1 MKSDFMSQIHLNG
14 RHHKITLISTTQ
26 YCMTC
31 GPMIRTNIDY
41 VFAFYDNNVSNRK
54 KLYENFFGVFSSF
67 SQFDSTFKGLCS
79 QYTCMVLDNTN
90 KQNHLESSIYW
101 YKASPEIPSSFRVMR
116 KRYYYMEEYLRK
128 LREKEQEKEVDAT
141 ETKTIVTRP

>member
-1 MKSDFMSQIHLNG
+1 
-14 RHHKITLISTTQ
+14 
-26 YCMTC
+26 
-31 GPMIRTNIDY
+31 MIRTNIDY
-41 VFAFYDNNVSNRK
+41 EFAFYDNNVSNRK

-90 KQNHLESSIYW
+90 KQNHLESSTYW

-141 ETKTIVTRP
+141 ETKTIVARP